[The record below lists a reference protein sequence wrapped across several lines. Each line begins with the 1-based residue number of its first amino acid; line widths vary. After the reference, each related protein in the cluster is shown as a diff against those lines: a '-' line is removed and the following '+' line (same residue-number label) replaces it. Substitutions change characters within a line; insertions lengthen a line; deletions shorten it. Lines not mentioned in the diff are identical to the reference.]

1 MATATAQFEALTD
14 RAFEG
19 AASNFVKQAM
29 SMNRGKRICSLPAS
43 ESRVVAG

>member
-29 SMNRGKRICSLPAS
+29 AANGGKRTCSLLAS
-43 ESRVVAG
+43 ESRFVAG